1 MVEEREE
8 TAIRGGFTGVIIAGR
23 VLLTLTQ
30 ECVPRPP
37 PKSLIRSLQGN
48 FQGGLK
54 SLAAKGP
61 PSSTVSDSQRSTGSA
76 HGLERSEMVQEKELG
91 LAPGP

>member
-37 PKSLIRSLQGN
+37 KSLIRSLQGN

-61 PSSTVSDSQRSTGSA
+61 PSSTVSDSQRAMGSA